1 MVTATGAKSK
11 HQKGL
16 RGVVNDRAYHLSNYT
31 ELNDLFDDLAKVIC
45 QRK

>member
-11 HQKGL
+11 NQKGS
-16 RGVVNDRAYHLSNYT
+16 RGVDDRAYRLSNYT